1 VLGFVLVSVI
11 PLVSIYIFYI
21 WSCMSRTQPDSM
33 LLISIAALSLA
44 FAPFAIPNESVP
56 LLTRYYMGIA
66 LGGFGFL
73 IRIFEVIEK
82 SWRRHAKQRV
92 GRAVA
97 AVILIRTA
105 IINLLFGFPVIV
117 WIIVYTEDVHP
128 DMMTFA
134 FTYCTMPIAIALVA
148 GLLEYKLLYA

>member
-1 VLGFVLVSVI
+1 
-11 PLVSIYIFYI
+11 
-21 WSCMSRTQPDSM
+21 M

-66 LGGFGFL
+66 LAGFGFL
-73 IRIFEVIEK
+73 IHIFDVVEK

-92 GRAVA
+92 GRAMA
-97 AVILIRTA
+97 MIILARTT
-105 IINLLFGFPVIV
+105 IVNLLFGFPVIV
-117 WIIVYTEDVHP
+117 WIIVYTEDVGP
-128 DMMTFA
+128 QFISFA
-134 FTYCTMPIAIALVA
+134 FSYCTMPIAIALVA